1 MRVLHIIPSISRKRG
16 GPSTAIF
23 SMVKALQQE
32 AIDASIITTCDYG
45 SYIERK
51 HPINSWFS
59 IDGVPVL
66 VFPSVSCF
74 SRGLNEYLFSP
85 NLSWWLIRNITSF
98 DLVHIHAIFSYSS
111 TSSMLIARMKGVPYV
126 IRTIGQL
133 NSWSLSQGRLK
144 KFFML
149 SLIEKK
155 NLMRSLAI
163 HVTSASEM
171 EDVRDICDHP
181 RILKLELGV
190 NLPDI
195 SLEAKVSAGS
205 VIRFLFLSRIHPKKQ
220 LHSLLDA
227 LSRLKKAAMDR
238 PWCLLVA
245 GDGED
250 AYIGHLKRLAEEYDI
265 SEQINWLGHVDGT
278 EKDQLLRSSDW
289 FVLPSITEN
298 FGISAVE
305 ALSYGVPVILSKDVG
320 ISEMV
325 KSSNAGLVYGSGSV
339 RLTAALN
346 IALRGAPMNMR
357 IAARKLA
364 EEQFSWSCIGHKL
377 TVFYQR
383 HLIKD

>member
-1 MRVLHIIPSISRKRG
+1 
-16 GPSTAIF
+16 
-23 SMVKALQQE
+23 MVKALQQE

-45 SYIERK
+45 SYMEQK

-59 IDGVPVL
+59 IDGIPVL

-85 NLSWWLIRNITSF
+85 SLSWWLMRNIAYF

-111 TSSMLIARMKGVPYV
+111 TSSMLIARIRGVPYI

-133 NSWSLSQGRLK
+133 NSWSLSQSRLK

-155 NLMRSLAI
+155 NLMHSLAI
-163 HVTSASEM
+163 HVTSTSEM
-171 EDVRDICDHP
+171 EDVRHIYDHP

-190 NLPDI
+190 DLPDI
-195 SLEAKVSAGS
+195 SLEAKSSADS

-220 LHSLLDA
+220 LDSLLVA
-227 LSRLKKAAMDR
+227 LSRIKTTAMDLA
-238 PWCLLVA
+238 WCLLVA

-250 AYIGHLKRLAEEYDI
+250 AYVKHLKKLAEEYGI
-265 SEQINWLGHVDGT
+265 GEQITWLGHVDGT

-325 KSSNAGLVYGSGSV
+325 KSSNAGLVYGSGSD
-339 RLTAALN
+339 RLTSALN

-364 EEQFSWSCIGHKL
+364 EEQFSWSCIGRKL